1 MEWLNAV
8 SERARGQ
15 SVYHRVK
22 LFLKKASSPHAA
34 RVVNSVPHSPSAPWN
49 VAWQSLQRF
58 KTPVCDPTYER
69 QKYELWLLAFK
80 KNSWCDSSN
89 LTMVQ
94 AWVSKMLEFM
104 CRRYCMFLS
113 FLEISTS
120 GFVMI
125 IPPLTWVHFSPGS
138 CFADKLSVQ
147 DFRSSEA
154 EKANHSHL
162 SHLGDKEVSPSSSA
176 NRQVYWRRSFHRE
189 RPGSKYVLTLN
200 CRFWWK
206 ILDFTHKRDSNVK
219 TSEPSTSS
227 ALIC

>member
-1 MEWLNAV
+1 MSCQDCCRHV
-8 SERARGQ
+8 SHQTRHLDF
-15 SVYHRVK
+15 S
-22 LFLKKASSPHAA
+22 LFLWSDSTQSANGPVARAFITESSCFWRKPPLHMQQDLSTQF
-34 RVVNSVPHSPSAPWN
+34 RIRPVLREMWRDSHCRGLKPQFVTLLTKDRNMNSD
-49 VAWQSLQRF
+49 F
-58 KTPVCDPTYER
+58 
-69 QKYELWLLAFK
+69 WLLK

-162 SHLGDKEVSPSSSA
+162 SHLGDK
-176 NRQVYWRRSFHRE
+176 
-189 RPGSKYVLTLN
+189 
-200 CRFWWK
+200 
-206 ILDFTHKRDSNVK
+206 
-219 TSEPSTSS
+219 
-227 ALIC
+227 